1 MLLDRLNVPIVL
13 APLAG
18 GPSTPQLAA
27 AVSGAGGLGFLA
39 AGYLSADQ
47 LSERIAAAQSLTEG
61 PLGVN
66 LFAPGAGP
74 TDPAAYSAFVERL
87 RDWASANELP
97 LGEPVERLRD
107 WASANELPLGE
118 PRFSDDDWDAK
129 LRLLSSQPVDV
140 VSFTFGLPTAEAV
153 SALKRA
159 GSEVWVTVTSPDEA
173 RQAEDRGADA
183 LVVQGAEA
191 GGHRASFV
199 DEPGLAVY
207 GLLPLLALTREIT
220 ALPLVASGGIATG
233 RSVAAVICAG
243 ARAAQVGTAFM
254 LSEEAGTSEAHR
266 AALATDES
274 TVLTRV
280 FSGRLARGIRNRF
293 IAEHDRDVPVAY
305 PEIHYVTAPLRG
317 KAREQNDA
325 GLINLWAGEA
335 HRLAQPLPAA
345 EITARLATEA
355 RAAVGALAR
364 IGP

>member
-74 TDPAAYSAFVERL
+74 TDPAAYSAF
-87 RDWASANELP
+87 
-97 LGEPVERLRD
+97 VERLRD